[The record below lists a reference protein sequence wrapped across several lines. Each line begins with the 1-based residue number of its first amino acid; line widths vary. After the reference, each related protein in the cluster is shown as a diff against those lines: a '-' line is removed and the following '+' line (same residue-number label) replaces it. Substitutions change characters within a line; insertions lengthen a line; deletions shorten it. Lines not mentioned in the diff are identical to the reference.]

1 MDNTIEQEIYE
12 RNTDYKKSDKKIA
25 HIIIIGL
32 FLNAIAPAD
41 SFGHLARSIRT
52 V

>member
-1 MDNTIEQEIYE
+1 M
-12 RNTDYKKSDKKIA
+12 KKLLFILSILLVSNLFADIAKIVA
-25 HIIIIGL
+25 LKGE
-32 FLNAIAPAD
+32 AAPAD

>member
-1 MDNTIEQEIYE
+1 MKFFNKRLDL
-12 RNTDYKKSDKKIA
+12 SDSE
-25 HIIIIGL
+25 
-32 FLNAIAPAD
+32 FECLNAPAD